1 MSDFERN
8 VRDGK
13 NLHKLPFWCGVS
25 KIKKLYYLT
34 RPNTSFGKTRVQVR
48 TRVGLEATF

>member
-13 NLHKLPFWCGVS
+13 NLHKLPFGYLELVHGAKLCAQGGIS
-25 KIKKLYYLT
+25 KIKKTILFD
-34 RPNTSFGKTRVQVR
+34 PP
-48 TRVGLEATF
+48 